1 MTYIPRRTDVRA
13 STAHLDSFPRMHRFS
28 VPLSIAGVSAEGRD
42 VTDGVPAIAQA
53 NVERSANVS
62 RLMRAYLWSRVQE
75 RGSSD

>member
-1 MTYIPRRTDVRA
+1 
-13 STAHLDSFPRMHRFS
+13 
-28 VPLSIAGVSAEGRD
+28 LSIAGVSAEGRD